1 MTPDDLSERLWQ
13 FAARVGKVVDALPDT
28 RLAAM
33 WPDNW
38 SNQLLLPNRMAAAAQ
53 SHRRPGQ
60 FEIFIYQFSIFNSMP
75 SNPLP
80 AFDLITMA
88 ARNRSRTPTI
98 PNTHGS
104 EKHGATRTR
113 VSR

>member
-38 SNQLLLPNRMAAAAQ
+38 PNQLLLPNRIAAAAQ
-53 SHRRPGQ
+53 SHRRPSQ
-60 FEIFIYQFSIFNSMP
+60 FEIFIYQFS
-75 SNPLP
+75 L
-80 AFDLITMA
+80 
-88 ARNRSRTPTI
+88 NRASDASAMKNVKWPIMNGKCSCLLT
-98 PNTHGS
+98 N
-104 EKHGATRTR
+104 
-113 VSR
+113 